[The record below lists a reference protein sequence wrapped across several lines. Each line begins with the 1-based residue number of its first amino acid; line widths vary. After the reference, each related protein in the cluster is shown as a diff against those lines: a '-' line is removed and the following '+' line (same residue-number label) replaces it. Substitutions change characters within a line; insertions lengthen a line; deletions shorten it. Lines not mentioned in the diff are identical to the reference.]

1 MCGLGFAKKEMKNPI
16 DKLKEME
23 KRLAFNENK
32 ETISLENVEKK
43 IQNNSELL
51 KNFGNVLT
59 NDVLDAIM
67 MSTVEQPFNRI
78 LKGELQNMNVFE
90 KKNTPVCEHEEV
102 HDEKVRRRRE
112 EMPDEE
118 TIYDLSDFF
127 KIFGDS
133 TRMSILFALDGEPMC
148 VCDIAALLGMT
159 KSAVS
164 HQLKVL
170 RQSDIITYRKSGK
183 NVIYSLADDHVR
195 DIIEKALEHVKE

>member
-1 MCGLGFAKKEMKNPI
+1 
-16 DKLKEME
+16 
-23 KRLAFNENK
+23 
-32 ETISLENVEKK
+32 
-43 IQNNSELL
+43 
-51 KNFGNVLT
+51 
-59 NDVLDAIM
+59 
-67 MSTVEQPFNRI
+67 
-78 LKGELQNMNVFE
+78 MNVFE
-90 KKNTPVCEHEEV
+90 KKNTPICEQEEV
-102 HDEKVRRRRE
+102 HSEKVMRLRE
-112 EMPDEE
+112 VMPDEE

-148 VCDIAALLGMT
+148 VCDLAALLGMT

-170 RQSDIITYRKSGK
+170 RQSDLVTYKKAGK